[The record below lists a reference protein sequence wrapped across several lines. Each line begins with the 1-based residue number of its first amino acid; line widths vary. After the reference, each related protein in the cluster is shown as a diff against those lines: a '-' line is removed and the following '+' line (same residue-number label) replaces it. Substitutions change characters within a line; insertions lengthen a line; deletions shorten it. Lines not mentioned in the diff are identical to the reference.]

1 MKSKKPEKRYRV
13 LGRVN
18 VPLVRHVDSLQEV
31 TLYNGMSMDALP
43 PQESDYVYLTK
54 AQIEEA
60 KQRYK
65 LGISNLIQLVAE
77 AVAREIVEE
86 QRQTTPPV
94 SPPPAKKNK
103 KRSAK
108 TNRGTISRRD

>member
-1 MKSKKPEKRYRV
+1 MKAKKPEKRYKV
-13 LGRVN
+13 LGQIN
-18 VPLVRHVDSLQEV
+18 VPLDRPVDLLQKV

-43 PQESDYVYLTK
+43 PRESDYVYLTK

-86 QRQTTPPV
+86 QR
-94 SPPPAKKNK
+94 
-103 KRSAK
+103 
-108 TNRGTISRRD
+108 

>member
-1 MKSKKPEKRYRV
+1 MKAKKQEKRYKV

-18 VPLVRHVDSLQEV
+18 VPLDPRDDSLQKV

-43 PQESDYVYLTK
+43 PRESDYVYLTK
-54 AQIEEA
+54 AQIGEG

-65 LGISNLIQLVAE
+65 LGISNLIKLVAE
-77 AVAREIVEE
+77 AVARKIVDE

-94 SPPPAKKNK
+94 RPQPAKKTRNAPRK
-103 KRSAK
+103 QPREGSP
-108 TNRGTISRRD
+108 T

>member
-18 VPLVRHVDSLQEV
+18 VPLVRHVDSLQKV

-43 PQESDYVYLTK
+43 PRESDYVYLTK

-77 AVAREIVEE
+77 AVARKIVEE
-86 QRQTTPPV
+86 QRQTAPPLG
-94 SPPPAKKNK
+94 PQLAKNK
-103 KRSAK
+103 RRSAK
-108 TNRGTISRRD
+108 TNRGKVSRRD

>member
-18 VPLVRHVDSLQEV
+18 VPLVRHVDSLQKV
-31 TLYNGMSMDALP
+31 TLYNGMSMDGLP
-43 PQESDYVYLTK
+43 PRESDYVYLTK

-86 QRQTTPPV
+86 QRQPTPPV
-94 SPPPAKKNK
+94 NPQPAKKV
-103 KRSAK
+103 RSAPRK
-108 TNRGTISRRD
+108 QPRKIGRRD